1 MSLGDEL
8 RAARRGKGWSYSRL
22 VAAIRDQARRDGVRI
37 MSDRSLTTAISRWEN
52 NRNKPDRLYMTLLAA
67 VLGLPDADDVL
78 VRSARYERDI
88 DQAVNFLELLSRLDN
103 GENDLGN
110 SAAQLVDADRVI
122 TGYLFARSYAV
133 DGDRHLTDRKGSH
146 GDSVA
151 ERIRSTASTLMSVDF
166 ALGGGHVRETLITY
180 FHANV
185 IPELRSA
192 SADMRGDVYAAA
204 AEVAQLLGWS
214 AYDAGSHAVAARYFS
229 LGLRLADEAHDQM
242 LGARLLANLSH
253 QSNFIGNHS
262 QALEF
267 ARAAQAALRGR
278 GAPKVETMCVMME
291 ARALASLG
299 DRRGASAAVI
309 HAERVFERRSV
320 DEPEWI
326 GYYDAAELAGDIAHA
341 FRDLAAPSEAGEF
354 ARAALTPTT
363 PRRTRAFIQLV
374 AAEVALAAGDLDQAA
389 HLATSALHS
398 GDGLSSHRYVNY
410 LQKFTGSVPHI
421 DEPELAEFVDLLATR
436 HPQFIAPRKIS

>member
-1 MSLGDEL
+1 MGLGDEL
-8 RAARRGKGWSYSRL
+8 RAARRRKGWSYSRL
-22 VAAIRDQARRDGVRI
+22 VAALRNQAQRDGVRI
-37 MSDRSLTTAISRWEN
+37 MSDRSLITALSRWEN
-52 NRNKPDRLYMTLLAA
+52 NRNKPDRLYMALLAA

-78 VRSARYERDI
+78 VRSAKYERDLAH
-88 DQAVNFLELLSRLDN
+88 AVNVLEQLTQLDIC
-103 GENDLGN
+103 ENDLSG
-110 SAAQLVDADRVI
+110 SAAPMVDADRVI
-122 TGYLFARSYAV
+122 TGYLFSRSYSV
-133 DGDRHLTDRKGSH
+133 DDDRHLTDRKAAYE
-146 GDSVA
+146 DSVA
-151 ERIRSTASTLMSVDF
+151 DRIRSTASNLMSVDF

-185 IPELRSA
+185 IPVLRAA
-192 SADMRGDVYAAA
+192 STGRTGRDVYAAA
-204 AEVAQLLGWS
+204 AEVTQLLGWS

-253 QSNFIGNHS
+253 QSNFIGNPS

-299 DRRGASAAVI
+299 DRRGASAAIV
-309 HAERVFERRSV
+309 HAERVFERRAV

-341 FRDLAAPSEAGEF
+341 FRDLAATAEAGEF

-374 AAEVALAAGDLDQAA
+374 AAEVALAAGDFEQAA

-398 GDGLSSHRYVNY
+398 GDGLSSHRYVSY
-410 LQKFTGSVPHI
+410 LQKFTTSVPHMG
-421 DEPELAEFVDLLATR
+421 DPELVEFVDLLATR
-436 HPQFIAPRKIS
+436 HPQLIIPR

>member
-1 MSLGDEL
+1 
-8 RAARRGKGWSYSRL
+8 
-22 VAAIRDQARRDGVRI
+22 
-37 MSDRSLTTAISRWEN
+37 MSDRSLITALSRWEN
-52 NRNKPDRLYMTLLAA
+52 NRNKPDRLYMALLAA
-67 VLGLPDADDVL
+67 VLGLPDTDDVL
-78 VRSARYERDI
+78 VRSAKYERDL
-88 DQAVNFLELLSRLDN
+88 DHAVNVLEQLTQLDMC
-103 GENDLGN
+103 ENDLSG
-110 SAAQLVDADRVI
+110 SAAPMVDADRVI
-122 TGYLFARSYAV
+122 TGYLFSRSYSV
-133 DGDRHLTDRKGSH
+133 DNDRHLTDRKAAYE
-146 GDSVA
+146 DSVA
-151 ERIRSTASTLMSVDF
+151 DRIRSTASTLMSVDF

-185 IPELRSA
+185 IPVLRAA
-192 SADMRGDVYAAA
+192 STGRTGRDVYAAA

-299 DRRGASAAVI
+299 DRRGASAVI
-309 HAERVFERRSV
+309 VHAERVFERRAV
-320 DEPEWI
+320 DEPDWI

-341 FRDLAAPSEAGEF
+341 FRDLAAPAEAGEF

-374 AAEVALAAGDLDQAA
+374 AAEVALASGDLDQAA

-398 GDGLSSHRYVNY
+398 GDGLSSHRYVSY
-410 LQKFTGSVPHI
+410 LQKFTISVPHI
-421 DEPELAEFVDLLATR
+421 GDPELAEFVDLLATR
-436 HPQFIAPRKIS
+436 HPQLIIPR

>member
-1 MSLGDEL
+1 
-8 RAARRGKGWSYSRL
+8 
-22 VAAIRDQARRDGVRI
+22 
-37 MSDRSLTTAISRWEN
+37 MSDRSLITALSRWEN
-52 NRNKPDRLYMTLLAA
+52 NRNKPDRLYMALLAA
-67 VLGLPDADDVL
+67 VLGLPDTDDVL
-78 VRSARYERDI
+78 VRSAKYERDLAH
-88 DQAVNFLELLSRLDN
+88 AVNVLEQLTQLDIS
-103 GENDLGN
+103 ENDLRG
-110 SAAQLVDADRVI
+110 SAAPMVDADRVI
-122 TGYLFARSYAV
+122 TGYLFSRSYSV
-133 DGDRHLTDRKGSH
+133 DDDRHPTDQKAAYE
-146 GDSVA
+146 DSVA
-151 ERIRSTASTLMSVDF
+151 DRIRSTASNLMSVDF

-185 IPELRSA
+185 IPVLRAA
-192 SADMRGDVYAAA
+192 STGRTGRDVYAAA

-229 LGLRLADEAHDQM
+229 LGLRLADEAHNQM

-253 QSNFIGNHS
+253 QSNFIGNPS

-299 DRRGASAAVI
+299 DRRGASAAII
-309 HAERVFERRSV
+309 HAERVFERRAV

-341 FRDLAAPSEAGEF
+341 FRDLAAPAEAGEF

-374 AAEVALAAGDLDQAA
+374 AAEVALAAEDLDQAA
-389 HLATSALHS
+389 HIATSALHS
-398 GDGLSSHRYVNY
+398 GDGLSSHRYVSY
-410 LQKFTGSVPHI
+410 LQKFTTSVPNMG
-421 DEPELAEFVDLLATR
+421 DPELAEFVDLLATR
-436 HPQFIAPRKIS
+436 HPQLIIPR